1 MNETVNNLVDA
12 IKSGDALATEQ
23 AFAAAMAEKLAGK
36 IEDLRVNVAQN
47 MFVPQEQYVEE
58 EFTQEEWDA
67 LSEEQKAEYEL
78 LDEASKAT
86 DAGLQTRMNKNF
98 TKSVATRYDGTRKQ
112 EAEGKKG
119 LVKTAKIIKSRGG
132 DAAAAKQKA
141 SDKNDYENEM

>member
-1 MNETVNNLVDA
+1 MSEAVLALVDA
-12 IKSGDALATEQ
+12 IKAGDAVSTED
-23 AFAAAMAEKLAGK
+23 AFAAAMAEKLGAKIDEYRQDVAAG
-36 IEDLRVNVAQN
+36 
-47 MFVPQEQYVEE
+47 MFSQPQGAVE
-58 EFTQEEWDA
+58 T
-67 LSEEQKAEYEL
+67 EL
-78 LDEASKAT
+78 EEASNAT

>member
-1 MNETVNNLVDA
+1 MNETVIALVDA
-12 IKSGDALATEQ
+12 IKAGDAVECEN
-23 AFAAAMAEKLAGK
+23 AFSAAIAEKIAGK
-36 IEDLRVNVAQN
+36 LDDMRANVAAG
-47 MFVPQEQYVEE
+47 MFTAPQEV
-58 EFTQEEWDA
+58 
-67 LSEEQKAEYEL
+67 SEETI
-78 LDEASKAT
+78 DEASKAT
-86 DAGLQTRMNKNF
+86 DAGLQTRMDKNF

>member
-1 MNETVNNLVDA
+1 MSTTLELINA
-12 IKSGDALATEQ
+12 ISQGDAVGIES
-23 AFAAAMAEKLAGK
+23 AFNAAMAEKISSRL
-36 IEDLRVNVAQN
+36 DDMRTSVAKS
-47 MFVPQEQYVEE
+47 MFNPVEE
-58 EFTQEEWDA
+58 EVTEFTTEEWDA
-67 LSEEQKAEYEL
+67 LTEEEQAEYTNV

-132 DAAAAKQKA
+132 DAAAAKQTA
-141 SDKNDYENEM
+141 SDKNDAENE